1 MKSRYLSLNSLILWR
16 QVTRPIEWTKRFG
29 RTAPIEV
36 EIGFGNG
43 EYLVRHALDHPQRDF
58 IGLELEW
65 ASIQRCL
72 RKIARANVTNIR
84 LMQVRAQIAFDRL
97 FCPGMIDRVYALF
110 PCPWPKQRHIKH
122 RLFSHAFLN
131 LINSRLVRQGELQI
145 VTDDEAY
152 GSWVA
157 QQSHDTGFVFRR
169 HAVAATFSTKYER
182 KWQAKGQQF
191 FYELSLAK
199 QGATSIPLREDK
211 ALQVH
216 RVQTF
221 DPEQFHPADQQG
233 EITIRFKDL
242 VYDHQQM
249 RAMQWVYICED
260 NLGQDVWIDIVQ
272 SGDGWLIRPARGCAF
287 IPTEGLQQA
296 LDLIHQQISSQVQHQ
311 AAC

>member
-1 MKSRYLSLNSLILWR
+1 MKSRYLSLNALIPWR
-16 QVTRPIEWTKRFG
+16 QVQRPIAWPKRFG

-43 EYLVRHALDHPQRDF
+43 EYLVRHALNHPQRDF
-58 IGLELEW
+58 IGIELEW

-72 RKIARANVTNIR
+72 RKIAQAGLTNVR
-84 LMQVRAQIAFDRL
+84 LMQIHAQTAFDRL

-131 LINSRLVRQGELQI
+131 LVNSRLAWQGELQI
-145 VTDDEAY
+145 VTDDDAY
-152 GSWVA
+152 GRWVEE
-157 QQSHDTGFVFRR
+157 QSCKTGFACER

-182 KWQAKGQQF
+182 KWQAKGQLF
-191 FYELSLAK
+191 FYELSLVK
-199 QGATSIPLREDK
+199 QRSTSIPLREDK
-211 ALQVH
+211 EVQVH
-216 RVQTF
+216 RVQAF
-221 DPEQFHPADQQG
+221 DPEQFHPLDQQG

-242 VYDHQQM
+242 IYDPQQM
-249 RAMQWVYICED
+249 RAMQWVYIYED

-272 SGDGWLIRPARGCAF
+272 SGDGWLIRPARGCSF

-296 LDLIHQQISSQVQHQ
+296 LDLIYRIIASQTQQHP
-311 AAC
+311 A